1 MSDEKKPPEAPTE
14 ADAAN
19 ENVGTSNGDSETAEP
34 SAWAAGDEAERVAAV
49 IEALQAENNEL
60 KDRHLRAVAEMEN
73 LRRRTDKEVRDA
85 SQYGI
90 AKFARDV
97 LSIGD
102 NLQRAIEAVPPDDQ
116 DPGLKALL
124 EGVQMT
130 ERELLNVLQR
140 HGIERFEPMGERFDP
155 NMHQAMMEV
164 PDPSVPNGTVVQVMQ
179 TGYRIGER
187 VLRPALVGVAKG
199 GPKHVAPAPEPEAES
214 AASAPEQT
222 EPAPAEPAQEAGQTD
237 SGEEPGGTVNRT
249 A

>member
-1 MSDEKKPPEAPTE
+1 MSDEKKSSEIPAETDAADENAGAANGEAET
-14 ADAAN
+14 ADA
-19 ENVGTSNGDSETAEP
+19 SS
-34 SAWAAGDEAERVAAV
+34 WAGGDEAERVAAV

-155 NMHQAMMEV
+155 NQHQAMMEV

-199 GPKHVAPAPEPEAES
+199 GPKQAVPAPEAES
-214 AASAPEQT
+214 VASAPEQGGPA
-222 EPAPAEPAQEAGQTD
+222 EPEPAQETGQ
-237 SGEEPGGTVNRT
+237 SGAGEEPGGSVNRT

>member
-1 MSDEKKPPEAPTE
+1 MSDEKKSSEIPAETDAADENAGAANGEAET
-14 ADAAN
+14 ADAS
-19 ENVGTSNGDSETAEP
+19 G
-34 SAWAAGDEAERVAAV
+34 WAGGDEAERVAAV

-155 NMHQAMMEV
+155 NQHQAMMEV

-199 GPKHVAPAPEPEAES
+199 GPKQAVPAPEAES
-214 AASAPEQT
+214 VASAPEQGGPA
-222 EPAPAEPAQEAGQTD
+222 EPEPAQETGQ
-237 SGEEPGGTVNRT
+237 SGAGEEPGGSVNRT